1 MIIVMTR
8 LPVNPEF
15 KEQFKERVKEKF
27 GEKGLS
33 DQKGFVKM
41 NILEPKSFPSMPE
54 NNTFIVET
62 YWETMEDFVS
72 YTQSQSFAEAHRDLP
87 PKEWFAGHPTVEVYE
102 IIKEK

>member
-1 MIIVMTR
+1 MTR

-15 KEQFKERVKEKF
+15 KEQFRERVKDKF

-54 NNTFIVET
+54 NNTFVVET
-62 YWETMEDFVS
+62 YWETMEDFVA
-72 YTQSQSFAEAHRDLP
+72 YTQSQSFADAHKDLP
-87 PKEWFAGHPTVEVYE
+87 PKEWFTGHPTIEVYE